1 MLTVSKTSIVTGI
14 CCGKID
20 SQIDLH
26 QLFDKLEINSTIL
39 GAKFHGETKG
49 DIPNNKSFFN
59 QITVIVKIPEK
70 TVNVK
75 IFGNGNLHF
84 SGIKTIS
91 NAQDTI
97 DILKAQMT
105 LIQGEEKIEVLVIN
119 GVLYDKKNY
128 EKYSASKEK
137 NRFEMTK
144 IYSYPDANGKV
155 KVVGFKKHNDHI
167 IGKESTCVEGEY
179 LVSMKFKN
187 CVKKIFNKSGAEIGY
202 YSYESIYKRK
212 NIILKG
218 KKLFQE
224 SEFFTRVEDFYGNT
238 VGTITKVLVN
248 PEEPLEPQ
256 VSGEFLTDYACL
268 DDYTVLNNLN
278 LEISNLNCKFSVSSP
293 YGNLFDKAALNE
305 LFSKKYGLESYL
317 NKESGYQGLSLK
329 MYYPE
334 EGKKVSILFFRT
346 GTALMS
352 GCVSKPEII
361 RAKKDFVKMLQD
373 NKENVL
379 LHKEFPCEPQEDLDP
394 TLTIFSLMNC

>member
-14 CCGKID
+14 CSGKIECD
-20 SQIDLH
+20 IDLH
-26 QLFDKLEINSTIL
+26 QLFDKLEINSIVL

-49 DIPNNKSFFN
+49 DISNNRSFFN

-70 TVNVK
+70 IVNVK

-84 SGIKTIS
+84 SGIKTIE
-91 NAQDTI
+91 NAQDAI
-97 DILKAQMT
+97 NVLKGQMI

-128 EKYSASKEK
+128 EKYSSSKEK

-144 IYSYPDANGKV
+144 IYSYPDAEGKV
-155 KVVGFKKHNDHI
+155 KVIGFKKHNEHI

-187 CVKKIFNKSGAEIGY
+187 CLKKIFNKSGVEIGH

-238 VGTITKVLVN
+238 VGTITKVLAS
-248 PEEPLEPQ
+248 PEEVLEPQ
-256 VSGEFLTDYACL
+256 VSGEFLVDYACL
-268 DDYTVLNNLN
+268 GDYSALNNLN

-293 YGNLFDKAALNE
+293 CGNLFDKAALNE

-352 GCVSKPEII
+352 GPISKPEIL

-373 NKENVL
+373 NKEKVL
-379 LHKEFPCEPQEDLDP
+379 LLGKTAYEPTEDLDP
-394 TLTIFSLMNC
+394 TLTIFSLMN